1 MLERTVD
8 GDGEDLR
15 EDETI
20 STDECGNASE
30 LVDLAVV
37 GGDTSARVGLDEL
50 DIKLVGLGHSQ
61 KTDSAGVALKERGVS
76 QWRSGKKPRRAAM

>member
-8 GDGEDLR
+8 RDGEDLR

-20 STDECGNASE
+20 STNESGNASE

-37 GGDTSARVGLDEL
+37 GGDTCARVGLDEL
-50 DIKLVGLGHSQ
+50 NVELVGLGHSQ
-61 KTDSAGVALKERGVS
+61 KTDSARVALEEEVLVFGER
-76 QWRSGKKPRRAAM
+76 KKPEEQQ

>member
-15 EDETI
+15 EDEAI
-20 STDECGNASE
+20 STNECGNASE

-37 GGDTSARVGLDEL
+37 GRDTSARVGLDEF
-50 DIKLVGLGHSQ
+50 DVELVGLGHGQ
-61 KTDSAGVALKERGVS
+61 ETDSARVALKKEVLVNEEGFC
-76 QWRSGKKPRRAAM
+76 QMC